1 MRPAQLILSFILFA
15 APVWAAT
22 IDISPSGVN
31 DAEYLVST
39 DHATLSADDVVT
51 EGLAI
56 DYTNGA
62 GTGTFAFDPTEL
74 TGNRTWDDG
83 ATSTSIRW
91 TWNLSAGTDPFI
103 TFADGKI
110 TLDPGGNDLIVDDD
124 IEIFSAAP
132 YLSLT
137 DSTAAQDDFSW
148 QCNTSAC
155 SVTNDDDS
163 VTYLAWTALHA
174 ITLGHASVPSIT
186 LTTDG
191 TGTGEL
197 VVPNDSIT
205 LGTETDGSYAAGDAE
220 AGAAL
225 TGDTA
230 TAFFSVGTLEHERG
244 GLEADVS
251 AYDGLI
257 GITGGATYNQTG
269 TTTQIVIFDG
279 AGAPT
284 SVALSGDATMTNAGV
299 VTVVDDLHAHTT
311 TSISSVDISADTNLT
326 AGDNLTLTDDDLDLD
341 AAVSIATS
349 ITAPIF
355 VSNNADPADAGII
368 RLGNTE
374 GLSWEV
380 APAGTDATLTLDASE
395 ILQIANATLDG
406 ADLTSGTVTAT
417 QLGTDSVSADELNA
431 TGVEAELEAALDIGG
446 EVTSTGMAS
455 TVIADSVAV
464 TDWNLTTPTFTT
476 TALLVGI
483 LQDNDDMVFEADANS
498 DGTNKFSFT
507 DGAAAEVAS
516 LSEAGLLSVLVG
528 IDAIGAVD
536 MDYGSADVTDHTFV
550 TDGTGTAE
558 VVLPAGS
565 IDSTE
570 VLDDTLT
577 ASDMNATLTFAD
589 SDLLDLDA
597 INLSSTTEGLLLPQA
612 TAATSA
618 TAEGQIGWETG
629 NDRLMM
635 GNGSTA
641 LPTGAFVLG
650 SLETSSNTS
659 SFNMGLFGSDGGEEG
674 ITPVA
679 MKCDNFYAS
688 IDTAPGIGGSWTATL
703 DDDGVG
709 TSLTCTITHP
719 AIACNLTGTIT
730 DTIAAGSQMRTSW
743 TATSVTAGTGGS
755 NWGARCWN
763 AP

>member
-406 ADLTSGTVTAT
+406 AGLTSGTVTAT

-431 TGVEAELEAALDIGG
+431 TGVEAELESALDIGG

-650 SLETSSNTS
+650 SL
-659 SFNMGLFGSDGGEEG
+659 
-674 ITPVA
+674 
-679 MKCDNFYAS
+679 
-688 IDTAPGIGGSWTATL
+688 
-703 DDDGVG
+703 
-709 TSLTCTITHP
+709 
-719 AIACNLTGTIT
+719 
-730 DTIAAGSQMRTSW
+730 
-743 TATSVTAGTGGS
+743 
-755 NWGARCWN
+755 
-763 AP
+763 